1 MSPESPVPPSGSV
14 RTLRIVWGFLGL
26 VAMAQAGAWGVS
38 LRGSRVAP
46 ALVEVVLPAAGWASG
61 GKEAGKAAELSG
73 EGVVVAPGAAQP
85 VTEAEGIREV
95 DPFEMRKE
103 QARAAADVDET
114 GGSADE
120 QVMLLEARERALLEA
135 RERALLEA
143 LAAGREVPQEDP
155 AVPEKAAAPLDTPIT
170 DESVLA
176 HLDAGINLR
185 STGDM
190 QGALQHLRAASAVL
204 PDHPRILYHLALTLD
219 TMGLL
224 RKSQPVWEQLRGLG
238 AEAGDLYTIARDRLR
253 DGVPAPQEPEEE
265 REEKFVIR
273 SLDEER
279 IDEPGGGERLRFS
292 AVLEKKTGDPVNM
305 DRMTLA
311 IHFFD
316 TVNGRRIARSLAE
329 EAVLSCLSE
338 PVDWKDG
345 TETFGFEYRLAPMTP
360 DEIQRIGRCRYY
372 GCTLE
377 VIYEDRLQDATAT
390 TPELLQ
396 IARELPL
403 PEVVPSDP
411 VLESGPLPRGA
422 VLPQPEVLPE
432 NLLFP
437 PPVRGPLVPR

>member
-1 MSPESPVPPSGSV
+1 
-14 RTLRIVWGFLGL
+14 
-26 VAMAQAGAWGVS
+26 MAQAGAWAVS
-38 LRGSRVAP
+38 LRGNRAVPSLAE
-46 ALVEVVLPAAGWASG
+46 EVRPAAGEASG
-61 GKEAGKAAELSG
+61 GKEDGTVEELAG
-73 EGVVVAPGAAQP
+73 EGVVVAPAAAVVP
-85 VTEAEGIREV
+85 TAPRTEPEKMREL
-95 DPFEMRKE
+95 DPFGMGKA
-103 QARAAADVDET
+103 QAGGGAGVGEAAE
-114 GGSADE
+114 SADE
-120 QVMLLEARERALLEA
+120 HVLLLEAREK
-135 RERALLEA
+135 ALLEA
-143 LAAGREVPQEDP
+143 LAAGREVPMEDP
-155 AVPEKAAAPLDTPIT
+155 VVPEKPLAPLDTPIT

-224 RKSQPVWEQLRGLG
+224 RKSQPVWEQLRALG
-238 AEAGDLYTIARDRLR
+238 AEAGDLHTIARDRLR

>member
-1 MSPESPVPPSGSV
+1 M
-14 RTLRIVWGFLGL
+14 LGL
-26 VAMAQAGAWGVS
+26 VAMAQAAAWAVS
-38 LRGSRVAP
+38 IRGIRQVPAVAVQEDP
-46 ALVEVVLPAAGWASG
+46 
-61 GKEAGKAAELSG
+61 GKAAE
-73 EGVVVAPGAAQP
+73 P
-85 VTEAEGIREV
+85 VPAEV
-95 DPFEMRKE
+95 DRDSGPVENSREAVVTVPPGPMAIGGEVGKREEDPFQGEE
-103 QARAAADVDET
+103 AAAADTDGEKPATAAEGDVL
-114 GGSADE
+114 
-120 QVMLLEARERALLEA
+120 LLEAREK
-135 RERALLEA
+135 ALLEA
-143 LAAGREVPQEDP
+143 LAAGKELPDEVPVVSGKP
-155 AVPEKAAAPLDTPIT
+155 SAPLDTPIT
-170 DESVLA
+170 DETVLA

-185 STGDM
+185 SSGDM
-190 QGALQHLRAASAVL
+190 QGALQQLRAAAAVL
-204 PDHPRILYHLALTLD
+204 PEHPRILYHLALTLD

-224 RKSQPVWEQLRGLG
+224 RKSQPLWEQLRGLG
-238 AEAGDLYTIARDRLR
+238 EDAGDLYTIARDRLR
-253 DGVPAPQEPEEE
+253 DGVPAPVEPEEQ
-265 REEKFVIR
+265 REGRFVIR

-279 IDEPGGGERLRFS
+279 MDEPGGGERLRFS
-292 AVLEKKTGDPVNM
+292 ALLEKKTGEPVSM

-377 VIYEDRLQDATAT
+377 LIYEDRLQDATAT

-403 PEVVPSDP
+403 PEAVPSDP
-411 VLESGPLPRGA
+411 LLETGPLPRGA
-422 VLPQPEVLPE
+422 VLPLPDVLPE

-437 PPVRGPLVPR
+437 PPIRGPVSPR

>member
-26 VAMAQAGAWGVS
+26 VAMAQAGVWAVS
-38 LRGSRVAP
+38 LRGNRVVPSLAEVALTP
-46 ALVEVVLPAAGWASG
+46 ADEASG
-61 GKEAGKAAELSG
+61 GREDGTVEELSG
-73 EGVVVAPGAAQP
+73 EGVVLAPAAVVP
-85 VTEAEGIREV
+85 KPGTEPERVREV
-95 DPFEMRKE
+95 DPFEVGKV
-103 QARAAADVDET
+103 QAVGAAGVDDPA
-114 GGSADE
+114 GSADE
-120 QVMLLEARERALLEA
+120 QVLLLEAREK
-135 RERALLEA
+135 ALLEA
-143 LAAGREVPQEDP
+143 LAAGGEAPPEAPVDP
-155 AVPEKAAAPLDTPIT
+155 GKPAAPLDTPIT

-238 AEAGDLYTIARDRLR
+238 EEAGDLYTIARDRLR
-253 DGVPAPQEPEEE
+253 DGVPAPEEPEEE
-265 REEKFVIR
+265 KEEKFVIR

-292 AVLEKKTGDPVNM
+292 AVLEKKTGEPVQM

-403 PEVVPSDP
+403 PEVMPSDP

>member
-26 VAMAQAGAWGVS
+26 VAMAQAGAWAVS

-46 ALVEVVLPAAGWASG
+46 ALAEVVLPAAGGASG
-61 GKEAGKAAELSG
+61 GKEAGKTAELSG
-73 EGVVVAPGAAQP
+73 EGVVVAPAAEVARTAQP
-85 VTEAEGIREV
+85 VTVAEGIREV
-95 DPFEMRKE
+95 DPFEMREE
-103 QARAAADVDET
+103 QARAAEGVDES

-120 QVMLLEARERALLEA
+120 QVLLLEAREK
-135 RERALLEA
+135 ALLEA
-143 LAAGREVPQEDP
+143 LAAGREVPLEDP
-155 AVPEKAAAPLDTPIT
+155 VVPEKAAAPLDTPIT

-253 DGVPAPQEPEEE
+253 DGVPAPQEPEEDK
-265 REEKFVIR
+265 EEKFVIR

>member
-26 VAMAQAGAWGVS
+26 VAMAQAGVWAVS
-38 LRGSRVAP
+38 LRGYRAAASLP
-46 ALVEVVLPAAGWASG
+46 EVVLPAAGEASG
-61 GKEAGKAAELSG
+61 GPEDGKE
-73 EGVVVAPGAAQP
+73 EGLPVEEVVVAPAVAAQP
-85 VTEAEGIREV
+85 GTTGEGTREI
-95 DPFEMRKE
+95 DPFAMGE
-103 QARAAADVDET
+103 APAVAVA
-114 GGSADE
+114 GGGEPAESADG
-120 QVMLLEARERALLEA
+120 QVLLLEAREK
-135 RERALLEA
+135 ALLEA
-143 LAAGREVPQEDP
+143 LAAGREVPPEAP
-155 AVPEKAAAPLDTPIT
+155 VVPEKPSAPLDTPIT

-224 RKSQPVWEQLRGLG
+224 RKSQPVWEQLRALG

-253 DGVPAPQEPEEE
+253 DGVPAPQEPEEDK
-265 REEKFVIR
+265 EEKFVIR

-292 AVLEKKTGDPVNM
+292 AVLEKKTGEPVHM

-377 VIYEDRLQDATAT
+377 VIYGDRLQDATAT

-403 PEVVPSDP
+403 PEAMPSDP

-422 VLPQPEVLPE
+422 VEPQPGVLPE

-437 PPVRGPLVPR
+437 PPVRGPLVPP

>member
-1 MSPESPVPPSGSV
+1 M
-14 RTLRIVWGFLGL
+14 RIVWGFLGL

-38 LRGSRVAP
+38 LRGNRVAP
-46 ALVEVVLPAAGWASG
+46 ALAEVALPATGEASG
-61 GKEAGKAAELSG
+61 GKEASKAAELSG
-73 EGVVVAPGAAQP
+73 EVVVVAPAVAPAVAPTAQP

-103 QARAAADVDET
+103 QSRAAADVDESA
-114 GGSADE
+114 GSSADE
-120 QVMLLEARERALLEA
+120 QVLLLEAREK
-135 RERALLEA
+135 ALLEA
-143 LAAGREVPQEDP
+143 LAAGREVPLED
-155 AVPEKAAAPLDTPIT
+155 AVVPEKAAAPLDTPIT

-176 HLDAGINLR
+176 HLDEGINLR

-238 AEAGDLYTIARDRLR
+238 EEAGDLYTIARDRLR
-253 DGVPAPQEPEEE
+253 DGVPAPQEPEEDK
-265 REEKFVIR
+265 EEKFVIR

-437 PPVRGPLVPR
+437 PPARGPLVPR

>member
-26 VAMAQAGAWGVS
+26 VAMAQAGAWAVS
-38 LRGSRVAP
+38 LRGNRVAP
-46 ALVEVVLPAAGWASG
+46 SLAEVALPAAGEASG
-61 GKEAGKAAELSG
+61 GKEAGKAEGLSG
-73 EGVVVAPGAAQP
+73 EGVVVAPAVASVAQP
-85 VTEAEGIREV
+85 GTEPEGFREV
-95 DPFEMRKE
+95 DPFETGKA
-103 QARAAADVDET
+103 QAAAGGAGVDDPA
-114 GGSADE
+114 GSADD
-120 QVMLLEARERALLEA
+120 QVMLLEAREK
-135 RERALLEA
+135 ALLEA
-143 LAAGREVPQEDP
+143 LAAGREVPPEAP
-155 AVPEKAAAPLDTPIT
+155 VVPEKPAAPLDTPIT

-204 PDHPRILYHLALTLD
+204 PEHPRILYHLALTLD

-305 DRMTLA
+305 ERMTLA

-345 TETFGFEYRLAPMTP
+345 TEIFGFEYRLAPMAP

-422 VLPQPEVLPE
+422 VLPQPEALPE